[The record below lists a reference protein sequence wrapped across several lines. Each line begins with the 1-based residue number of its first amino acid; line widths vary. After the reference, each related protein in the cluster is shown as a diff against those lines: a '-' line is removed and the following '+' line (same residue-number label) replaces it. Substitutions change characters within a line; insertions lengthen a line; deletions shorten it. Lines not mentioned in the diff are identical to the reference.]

1 MLDSEDSSQSR
12 VNAVWNSKNKT
23 KMRKLRSN
31 EDKNTSDE
39 VKIRSSKVKK
49 KSDEVRTRLV
59 RRDPSSISSP

>member
-1 MLDSEDSSQSR
+1 
-12 VNAVWNSKNKT
+12 
-23 KMRKLRSN
+23 MRKLRSN